1 MRNSITN
8 CDIETNDLAWIQKM
22 VAGPENIDGLDWVDE
37 DELTGEEI
45 TDIRQLEAFG
55 VTDQSL
61 KKFKK
66 MIKARCRS
74 LPFFLSQEENKW
86 QNQREK
92 QLHRL

>member
-8 CDIETNDLAWIQKM
+8 CDIKTNDLAWIQKM

-37 DELTGEEI
+37 DELTAEEI

-66 MIKARCRS
+66 SNM
-74 LPFFLSQEENKW
+74 
-86 QNQREK
+86 
-92 QLHRL
+92 

>member
-8 CDIETNDLAWIQKM
+8 WDVKTNDLTWIQKM
-22 VAGPENIDGLDWVDE
+22 VAGPENIDDLDWVDE

-66 MIKARCRS
+66 SNM
-74 LPFFLSQEENKW
+74 
-86 QNQREK
+86 
-92 QLHRL
+92 

>member
-8 CDIETNDLAWIQKM
+8 WDVKTNDLTWIQKM
-22 VAGPENIDGLDWVDE
+22 VAGIDGLEWVDE

-55 VTDQSL
+55 VTEQSL

-66 MIKARCRS
+66 SNM
-74 LPFFLSQEENKW
+74 
-86 QNQREK
+86 
-92 QLHRL
+92 

>member
-22 VAGPENIDGLDWVDE
+22 VAGPENMDGLDWVDE

-45 TDIRQLEAFG
+45 TDIRQLMQIFA
-55 VTDQSL
+55 
-61 KKFKK
+61 
-66 MIKARCRS
+66 
-74 LPFFLSQEENKW
+74 FFLSQEENKW

>member
-8 CDIETNDLAWIQKM
+8 WDVKTNDLTWIQKM
-22 VAGPENIDGLDWVDE
+22 VAGPENIDGLEWVDE

-55 VTDQSL
+55 VTEQLL

-66 MIKARCRS
+66 SNM
-74 LPFFLSQEENKW
+74 
-86 QNQREK
+86 
-92 QLHRL
+92 

>member
-22 VAGPENIDGLDWVDE
+22 VAGPENIDGLEWVDE

-55 VTDQSL
+55 VTEQSL

-66 MIKARCRS
+66 SK
-74 LPFFLSQEENKW
+74 
-86 QNQREK
+86 NQRFCAIHFFVRK
-92 QLHRL
+92 SRTR

>member
-8 CDIETNDLAWIQKM
+8 WDVKTNDLTWIQKM

-55 VTDQSL
+55 VPEQSL

-66 MIKARCRS
+66 SNM
-74 LPFFLSQEENKW
+74 
-86 QNQREK
+86 
-92 QLHRL
+92 

>member
-61 KKFKK
+61 K
-66 MIKARCRS
+66 IRS
-74 LPFFLSQEENKW
+74 CCHQEIILRVRK
-86 QNQREK
+86 RF
-92 QLHRL
+92 

>member
-8 CDIETNDLAWIQKM
+8 WDVKTNDLTWIQKM
-22 VAGPENIDGLDWVDE
+22 VAGPENIDGLEWVDE

-55 VTDQSL
+55 VTELSL

-66 MIKARCRS
+66 SNM
-74 LPFFLSQEENKW
+74 
-86 QNQREK
+86 
-92 QLHRL
+92 

>member
-8 CDIETNDLAWIQKM
+8 LGVKTNDLTWIQKM
-22 VAGPENIDGLDWVDE
+22 VAGPENIDDLDWVDE

-66 MIKARCRS
+66 SNM
-74 LPFFLSQEENKW
+74 
-86 QNQREK
+86 
-92 QLHRL
+92 

>member
-55 VTDQSL
+55 VTEQSL

-66 MIKARCRS
+66 SNM
-74 LPFFLSQEENKW
+74 
-86 QNQREK
+86 
-92 QLHRL
+92 

>member
-8 CDIETNDLAWIQKM
+8 WDVKTNDLTWIQKM
-22 VAGPENIDGLDWVDE
+22 VAGPENIDGLEWV

-66 MIKARCRS
+66 TNM
-74 LPFFLSQEENKW
+74 
-86 QNQREK
+86 
-92 QLHRL
+92 

>member
-55 VTDQSL
+55 VTDRLTDRRQ
-61 KKFKK
+61 
-66 MIKARCRS
+66 
-74 LPFFLSQEENKW
+74 PDFLEGAQFAV
-86 QNQREK
+86 
-92 QLHRL
+92 

>member
-22 VAGPENIDGLDWVDE
+22 VAGPENMDGLDWV

-66 MIKARCRS
+66 SNM
-74 LPFFLSQEENKW
+74 
-86 QNQREK
+86 
-92 QLHRL
+92 

>member
-8 CDIETNDLAWIQKM
+8 WDVKTNDLTWIQKM
-22 VAGPENIDGLDWVDE
+22 VAGPENIDGLEWV

-55 VTDQSL
+55 VTEQSL

-66 MIKARCRS
+66 SNM
-74 LPFFLSQEENKW
+74 
-86 QNQREK
+86 
-92 QLHRL
+92 